1 MSSTTIL
8 ILIAIGV
15 AVCCVITA
23 TGFVLHNVIL
33 IRAVQRNTSWTV
45 PARDCCDTWRG
56 CYEHWCY
63 EDSSYDADDK
73 NLGCCEREKHIC
85 LCFGIYECLRP
96 GHKEAVAAE
105 AKVKSERIA
114 ARTAANNADG
124 HITITRT
131 SSVNPLSFLAGA
143 IRDDVNELTE
153 PLRYITARAPIIKVR
168 KVKDIAPPAPQAQ
181 EQARGVVGGDGAV
194 EDDGAA
200 ATEGATVGHPTS
212 DWTRHWHDDHAAYY
226 WQHTDADG
234 QGTHESQWTEPTSEE
249 TAAQNTLAG
258 KAAAQQ
264 SHPPLAITVPPGVG
278 PGQLLQVQ
286 NPYTGQ
292 TLQVQVP
299 EGHYAGAVF
308 HAAVSVAPPVQS
320 KFVRDV

>member
-23 TGFVLHNVIL
+23 AGFVLHNVIL
-33 IRAVQRNTSWTV
+33 ICAVQRNTSWTV

-56 CYEHWCY
+56 CYEGCCV
-63 EDSSYDADDK
+63 EDYDDDDEH
-73 NLGCCEREKHIC
+73 LGWCEREKHIC

-181 EQARGVVGGDGAV
+181 EQAHG
-194 EDDGAA
+194 
-200 ATEGATVGHPTS
+200 
-212 DWTRHWHDDHAAYY
+212 
-226 WQHTDADG
+226 
-234 QGTHESQWTEPTSEE
+234 
-249 TAAQNTLAG
+249 
-258 KAAAQQ
+258 AAAQQ